1 MTSRPYARA
10 RRGAGLAAELH
21 CPTVMGG
28 GFLLAFGG
36 KQGAAVLAVLL
47 VLAAG
52 FCLFDGD
59 MDGMGEGM
67 DICAT
72 LMAATVVVATVAAP
86 VESSWAFPTAAFVV
100 FTASPHLPDP
110 PPKPSLLV

>member
-1 MTSRPYARA
+1 MREA
-10 RRGAGLAAELH
+10 
-21 CPTVMGG
+21 VGG
-28 GFLLAFGG
+28 GFLLAFRG
-36 KQGAAVLAVLL
+36 KQGATVLAVLL

-72 LMAATVVVATVAAP
+72 LIAATIAVAALAVP
-86 VESSWAFPTAAFVV
+86 VESSWALPTVAFVV

-110 PPKPSLLV
+110 PPKPPLLV